1 MKTAGLLIVA
11 LLFVSLSP
19 FWASGAEDAG
29 SVALTV
35 YNDGNAVVRET
46 RAIDVP
52 KGAGAVSF
60 DDVAATIDPTTVK
73 FRSITDPAGTSVVE
87 QNYEYDLVDADKLL
101 QKYLGRDIEVVTQD
115 GTTYSGKLMSFD
127 PGQLVIAEEPE
138 GGLFIVARP
147 DNVRDITCD
156 SLPEGLIVKPT
167 LMWLLQSATGGRQQ
181 VEVAYS
187 AGGCGWR
194 ADYTAV
200 LNDKDSAL
208 DLSGWVTLTNNSGK
222 TYKDASLKLMAG
234 DVHRVELRARG
245 GAGSRAMARLEYAGE
260 PQFEEK
266 AFAEYHL
273 YTLGRRT
280 TIKDRQIKQVE
291 LLNASNVPC
300 EKKYLFDMM
309 RGFTPWWSGPM
320 TDDYSVAEKGKV
332 NVFILFKNDEKSHL
346 GMPLP
351 AGRVRLFKMDK
362 GDMEFVG
369 EDSIDHTPKDEK
381 LEILMGSAFDIAGE
395 RKRTNFV
402 SGRGAKWMEES
413 FEITLRNHKKEPV
426 TVNAR

>member
-1 MKTAGLLIVA
+1 VLNPSGQI
-11 LLFVSLSP
+11 SL
-19 FWASGAEDAG
+19 E
-29 SVALTV
+29 
-35 YNDGNAVVRET
+35 
-46 RAIDVP
+46 
-52 KGAGAVSF
+52 K
-60 DDVAATIDPTTVK
+60 
-73 FRSITDPAGTSVVE
+73 
-87 QNYEYDLVDADKLL
+87 
-101 QKYLGRDIEVVTQD
+101 
-115 GTTYSGKLMSFD
+115 M
-127 PGQLVIAEEPE
+127 
-138 GGLFIVARP
+138 
-147 DNVRDITCD
+147 
-156 SLPEGLIVKPT
+156 PEGLHPKPT
-167 LMWLLQSATGGRQQ
+167 LNWLLECDRAGEQQ
-181 VEVAYS
+181 AEISYMTD
-187 AGGCGWR
+187 GIGWK
-194 ADYTAV
+194 ADYVALV
-200 LNDKDSAL
+200 NADDSAL

-245 GAGSRAMARLEYAGE
+245 GAGSRAMARLEDAGE

-426 TVNAR
+426 TVNAREHLFRWTNWKIVAESQDHNKLDAQTIEFPVTLQPDEEKTVTYTVRYEW